1 MNIDEKQVVRD
12 VLASMIAD
20 SPPPTDFENLTR
32 LQTVQRIERPSRSP
46 LVATLAG
53 FVIALAVIGGV
64 VAIAQRPA
72 TLSISPGSGSAA
84 TIFMVPTVM
93 PDDLELAV
101 ADVWTDGYSTTQSFL
116 LPGRTGWVEGDRV
129 VNINITNM
137 LEQAGD
143 DTEVRDLLAGD
154 PEAFF
159 EVLRQQTK
167 DSYSDSQLTFER
179 ITVRGRPA
187 LVVERTT
194 TVNPNTP
201 NGPLD
206 VAIGVIV
213 LEGDGIL
220 SEIDSHQIARD
231 VAIAIAESL
240 TPMSAEDFESY
251 ASAQQ

>member
-1 MNIDEKQVVRD
+1 MKTDEQHAVRD
-12 VLASMIAD
+12 VLASMIAEA
-20 SPPPTDFENLTR
+20 PPPTDFKNLR
-32 LQTVQRIERPSRSP
+32 QLQVVHTVDRPNRSP
-46 LVATLAG
+46 VVAMLAG
-53 FVIALAVIGGV
+53 FVIALAVVGAV
-64 VAIAQRPA
+64 VAVAQRPA
-72 TLSISPGSGSAA
+72 SVSISPGSGAAA

-143 DTEVRDLLAGD
+143 DTEVLDLLAGD

-201 NGPLD
+201 NGPID

-220 SEIDSHQIARD
+220 SEVDSHQIARD

-240 TPMSAEDFESY
+240 IPMSAEGFESY